1 MTTIASSTRKKKKNR
16 KKKTP
21 IDKMCGCAST
31 LAGWLAGWLHGC
43 MAAWLYPTHAA
54 LEFLAAFVFVLLFLY
69 ILLLLCTTTTTI
81 PIRMYVCGEY
91 SVVSIDTRLFIEEE
105 QLSLSLYTHTCT

>member
-1 MTTIASSTRKKKKNR
+1 MRRRLRRRREKKKIERKKHRSIK
-16 KKKTP
+16 
-21 IDKMCGCAST
+21 CAGVRLRW
-31 LAGWLAGWLHGC
+31 LAGWLAGC